1 MALDLGYSKMT
12 VFANFDLVQVG
23 DQQSLV
29 KLISESDISRFVEL
43 TGDDNPLHVD
53 SSYASGT
60 SFKEIVVHG
69 MLGASF
75 ISTVIGTKLPG
86 PGALWVSQSIEFCL
100 PVRLGDT
107 LTVTCTVLRK
117 HPRERLLELDTRI
130 LNQHGQVVLSGS
142 GKVKLLK
149 PPILKQQGGERTRI
163 KVAIV
168 TGASGGIGRVICE
181 KLASEG
187 FSIVVSFYSGRER
200 AENLLKTLRKNGA
213 KAVAVQADV
222 STREGAQTL
231 VQQARI
237 QFGGVSVLVNAASPR
252 IVARSVDE
260 LTWPEVQQQLDVQL
274 KSALLMVQECKA
286 EMIKA
291 GGGRVISLGSQAWDG
306 TPVAGWTAYAIGK
319 GALSTLT
326 RYLALELG
334 PIGITVNLVSPGMTN
349 TNFISGISEKQQL
362 MTARLTPLRRLA
374 EPEDAASAVAFL
386 ASDQAAFIT
395 GQNLRVNG
403 GGSMSW

>member
-1 MALDLGYSKMT
+1 MT
-12 VFANFDLVQVG
+12 VFANFDLVQEG
-23 DQQSLV
+23 DQQSLI
-29 KLISESDISRFVEL
+29 KQISATDISRFVEL

-53 SSYASGT
+53 PSYASGT

-117 HPRERLLELDTRI
+117 HLRERILELDTRI
-130 LNQHGQVVLSGS
+130 ENQHGQVVLSGK
-142 GKVKLLK
+142 GKVKLLM
-149 PPILKQQGGERTRI
+149 PPILKEQAVPVQL

-168 TGASGGIGRVICE
+168 TGASGGIGRIICE

-187 FSIVVSFYSGRER
+187 FAVVVSFYSGRDR
-200 AENLLKTLRKNGA
+200 AESLVKTLRKNGA
-213 KAVAVQADV
+213 NAVAVQADV
-222 STREGAQTL
+222 STPEGAKTL
-231 VQQARI
+231 VQQARM

-252 IVARSVDE
+252 IIPRSVDE
-260 LTWPEVQQQLDVQL
+260 LSWSEVQQQLDVQL
-274 KSALLMVQECKA
+274 KSALFMIQECKA
-286 EMIKA
+286 EMINA

-306 TPVAGWTAYAIGK
+306 TPVSGWTAYAIGK

-349 TNFISGISEKQQL
+349 TTFISGISEKQQL
-362 MTARLTPLRRLA
+362 MTARQTPLRRLA
-374 EPEDAASAVAFL
+374 EPEDAAAAVAFL
-386 ASDQAAFIT
+386 ASDQASFIT